1 MYLEGQ
7 NPINETGKT
16 EEISITGL
24 IEQARQGDQ
33 DSMGQLAEVAEARLL
48 PYIYRL
54 TLNYDLTEELCQQ
67 TLAKMIQSLNKLEHI
82 ERFWAWLYRSAMG
95 EVQHHYR
102 KVQRQRRVEIAALN
116 KARFCQYVEQ
126 DHADGLSYSER
137 TELAQIVVQGM
148 SKLHLAYRNVLVLR
162 CYENL
167 SYAEI
172 GKHLDCKDLHAKVLF
187 YRAKKMLKNHLA
199 RQGFG
204 KETFLT
210 ALGLFGLMTVPAKG
224 SAAWAV
230 KATALNAGLLA
241 AVTATVAGRL
251 CVLCVTAISAITAL
265 ILENPGMALGI
276 VGLSFASII
285 AAACIELFKA

>member
-7 NPINETGKT
+7 NPICNTGNNDNV
-16 EEISITGL
+16 SMTGL

-54 TLNYDLTEELCQQ
+54 TLNYDVAQELCQQ
-67 TLAKMIQSLNKLEHI
+67 TLAKMAHSLNELEHI

-102 KVQRQRRVEIAALN
+102 DLQRQRKVEMAALN
-116 KARFCQYVEQ
+116 KARFCHYVEQ
-126 DHADGLSYSER
+126 DHTDGLSHAER
-137 TELAQIVVQGM
+137 TELAQIVVQGIAQ
-148 SKLHLAYRNVLVLR
+148 LHLTYRNVLVLR

-172 GKHLDCKDLHAKVLF
+172 AKHIGCKDLHAKVLF
-187 YRAKKMLKNHLA
+187 FRAKKMLKKYLA

-204 KETFLT
+204 QSTLLT
-210 ALGLFGLMTVPAKG
+210 ALGLFGLMTTPAKS
-224 SAAWAV
+224 SAVWTV
-230 KATALNAGLLA
+230 KATALNAGYLA
-241 AVTATVAGRL
+241 AVAATVASRIGIL
-251 CVLCVTAISAITAL
+251 CLTGASAIAAL
-265 ILENPGMALGI
+265 ILENPGMAVGI
-276 VGLSFASII
+276 VCLSIVGMI
-285 AAACIELFKA
+285 AAACIELFSG

>member
-1 MYLEGQ
+1 
-7 NPINETGKT
+7 
-16 EEISITGL
+16 
-24 IEQARQGDQ
+24 
-33 DSMGQLAEVAEARLL
+33 MGQLAEVAEARLL

-54 TLNYDLTEELCQQ
+54 TLNYDLTQELCQQ
-67 TLAKMIQSLNKLEHI
+67 TLAKMIQSLNELEHI
-82 ERFWAWLYRSAMG
+82 ERFWPWLYRSAMG

-102 KVQRQRRVEIAALN
+102 DVQRQRMVEIAALN

-126 DHADGLSYSER
+126 DHTDGLSYSER

-148 SKLHLAYRNVLVLR
+148 AQLSLVYRNVLVLR

-172 GKHLDCKDLHAKVLF
+172 ANHIGCKDLHAKVLF
-187 YRAKKMLKNHLA
+187 YRAKKMLKKHLA

-210 ALGLFGLMTVPAKG
+210 ALGLFGLMTLPAK
-224 SAAWAV
+224 SSVAWTV
-230 KATALNAGLLA
+230 KATALNAGVLA
-241 AVTATVAGRL
+241 AVAATVASRL
-251 CVLCVTAISAITAL
+251 GVLFVTALTAITAL

-276 VGLSFASII
+276 VCLSFVSIVI
-285 AAACIELFKA
+285 AACIELFRV